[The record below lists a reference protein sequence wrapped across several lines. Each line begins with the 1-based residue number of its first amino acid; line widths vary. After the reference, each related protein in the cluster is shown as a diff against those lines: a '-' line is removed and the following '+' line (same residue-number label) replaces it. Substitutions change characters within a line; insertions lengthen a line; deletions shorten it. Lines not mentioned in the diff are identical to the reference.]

1 MTESLTNEGMQ
12 PPTRVHR
19 PLRLPR
25 IHATFWKVES
35 KKKKKRERLD
45 KSMWWVFKPEKSGTE
60 AVVFFFD
67 SLYF

>member
-35 KKKKKRERLD
+35 KKKKREILD